1 METVLDSLIDSYKEE
16 MLQSVQELIRI
27 PSVIDADTGREGA
40 PFGEN
45 IQTALK
51 TVLQLSADMGFET
64 REYDGYA
71 GSVRYG
77 KHYDRDRAGRL
88 SACIDYYRSRP
99 CFCSRR

>member
-1 METVLDSLIDSYKEE
+1 MEIVLDSLIDSYKEE

-51 TVLQLSADMGFET
+51 TMLRLSADMGFET
-64 REYDGYA
+64 R
-71 GSVRYG
+71 
-77 KHYDRDRAGRL
+77 
-88 SACIDYYRSRP
+88 
-99 CFCSRR
+99 